1 MSTKS
6 GEQWKPITDKAVK
19 GYEVSDAG
27 RIRNAETGR
36 VLAPFKGRLVVFSV
50 KGKPV
55 CRSVGKLVATAFIGP
70 VKKGTRVHR
79 LDEKRGFTLKNLRVG
94 GETS

>member
-1 MSTKS
+1 MSK
-6 GEQWKPITDKAVK
+6 EQWKPISDKAVK

-27 RIRNAETGR
+27 RVRNAETGD
-36 VLAPFKGRLVVFSV
+36 VLNAYQNKLVVFSV
-50 KGKPV
+50 KGKAV

-79 LDEKRGFTLKNLRVG
+79 INEERAFTVKNIRVG
-94 GETS
+94 GKE

>member
-1 MSTKS
+1 MSK
-6 GEQWKPITDKAVK
+6 EQWKPIEDSKVK

-27 RIRNAETGR
+27 RVRNAETGG
-36 VLAPFKGRLVVFSV
+36 VLKPFQGKLVVFSI

-55 CRSVGKLVATAFIGP
+55 CRSVGKLVAEAFIGK

-79 LDEKRGFTLKNLRVG
+79 LNEDRGFTLKNIRVG
-94 GETS
+94 GASA

>member
-1 MSTKS
+1 MSK
-6 GEQWKPITDKAVK
+6 EQWKPISDKAVK

-27 RIRNAETGR
+27 RVRNAETGD
-36 VLAPFKGRLVVFSV
+36 VLKAYQNKLVVFSV
-50 KGKPV
+50 KGKAV

-79 LDEKRGFTLKNLRVG
+79 INEERAFTVKNIRVG
-94 GETS
+94 GKE